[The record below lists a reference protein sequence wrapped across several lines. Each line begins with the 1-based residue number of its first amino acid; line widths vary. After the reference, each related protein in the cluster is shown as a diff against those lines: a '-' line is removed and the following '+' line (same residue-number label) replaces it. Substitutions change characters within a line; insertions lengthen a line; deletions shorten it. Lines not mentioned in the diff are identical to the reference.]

1 MKQLLR
7 YLPYLPWTVWFNFR
21 YLPLRQAVRLPI
33 LLRKPR
39 LLRCGGRIRI
49 EGPVHTGGSASSG
62 SRCIPTG
69 ALRGSATA
77 R

>member
-49 EGPVHTGGSASSG
+49 EEIGRASC
-62 SRCIPTG
+62 RERVC
-69 ALRGSATA
+69 LYV
-77 R
+77 